1 MGGRAPADKRRMG
14 RLSILVLLLQIAGCT
29 GTHETT
35 PVLRVDAAEAAV
47 VRAARSHYGSQ
58 LVVDQLACD
67 RSADGAMTCS
77 VSFAPRPSQLT
88 HETCE
93 VYDVTVD
100 PAGRIEL
107 APALGHG
114 ACYFAGGASGA
125 IVMGQ
130 P

>member
-1 MGGRAPADKRRMG
+1 MRGRASADKRRMG
-14 RLSILVLLLQIAGCT
+14 RLSILVLLLQVAGCT
-29 GTHETT
+29 AGREAT
-35 PVLRVDAAEAAV
+35 PVLRADAAKAAV
-47 VRAARSHYGSQ
+47 VRAARRHYGSQ
-58 LVVDQLACD
+58 LVLDQLACN
-67 RSADGAMTCS
+67 RSADGTMTCS
-77 VSFAPRPSQLT
+77 VSFAPRPSRPS
-88 HETCE
+88 HEICM

-125 IVMGQ
+125 IVAGQ